1 MATTTRRNKIM
12 DAPVNPAI
20 FPGLIM
26 IADTITAVKTES
38 FTVVFPA
45 KSILAVVCSS
55 KADTDAEK
63 VVWEASV
70 TNNVATVTFTPS
82 SAGTA
87 GAFSF
92 IIVATVTETIPA
104 KTTDSGEE
112 LSPRG

>member
-1 MATTTRRNKIM
+1 MATNRRNLIM

-20 FPGLIM
+20 MPGLKV

-45 KSILAVVCSS
+45 KTIFAVVCSS

-63 VVWEASV
+63 VVWSASV
-70 TNNVATVTFTPS
+70 TSNIATVTFTPS

-92 IIVATVTETIPA
+92 IIIASVTETVAA
-104 KTTDSGEE
+104 KSTSSGEV
-112 LSPRG
+112 LTPVP

>member
-1 MATTTRRNKIM
+1 MATSRRNKIL

-26 IADTITAVKTES
+26 IADTVTTVKTES

-45 KSILAVVCSS
+45 KSVLAVVCSS

-63 VVWEASV
+63 VVWDASV

-87 GAFSF
+87 APFSF
-92 IIVATVTETIPA
+92 IILASVTETVPA
-104 KTTDSGEE
+104 KSTSSGEV
-112 LSPRG
+112 LTPVG

>member
-1 MATTTRRNKIM
+1 M
-12 DAPVNPAI
+12 DTPVNPAI

-45 KSILAVVCSS
+45 KTIMAVLCSS

-63 VVWEASV
+63 VVWSASV
-70 TNNVATVTFTPS
+70 SNNVATVTFTPS

-92 IIVATVTETIPA
+92 MIIASVTETIPA
-104 KTTDSGEE
+104 KSTIAGEP
-112 LSPRG
+112 LTPVG

>member
-1 MATTTRRNKIM
+1 MATDRRNKVL
-12 DAPVNPAI
+12 DTPVHPAI

-26 IADTITAVKTES
+26 IADTITAIKTES

-45 KSILAVVCSS
+45 KTILAVVCSS

-63 VVWEASV
+63 VVWDASI
-70 TNNVATVTFTPS
+70 TGDLATVTFTPT

-92 IIVATVTETIPA
+92 IIIASVTETVAA
-104 KTTDSGEE
+104 KSTSSGEV
-112 LSPRG
+112 LNPIP